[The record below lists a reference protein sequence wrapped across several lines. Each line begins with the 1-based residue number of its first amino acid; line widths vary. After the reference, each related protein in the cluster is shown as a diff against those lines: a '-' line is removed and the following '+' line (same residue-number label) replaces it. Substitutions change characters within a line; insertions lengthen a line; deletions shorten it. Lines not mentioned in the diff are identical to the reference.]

1 MPDKET
7 QIKALLW
14 GGAYDLA
21 CSTLEVSN
29 MKHSRY
35 SDVFTV
41 SAAEVVEYVLKHGI
55 PEKELIKNKKYVEGF
70 HFFKEDGKW
79 KTYYY
84 ERGIT
89 SDEKTFEDD
98 TEAKKHIALTLIRL
112 AGTGLY

>member
-14 GGAYDLA
+14 GSAYNLA
-21 CSTLEVSN
+21 CNTLEVRN

-55 PEKELIKNKKYVEGF
+55 PEKELIKNMWKAFTFSKRTVNGKPITMKEGLPRMR
-70 HFFKEDGKW
+70 KPLKMIL
-79 KTYYY
+79 KL
-84 ERGIT
+84 
-89 SDEKTFEDD
+89 KN
-98 TEAKKHIALTLIRL
+98 A
-112 AGTGLY
+112 